1 MENFKQ
7 NIWVFNNLQN
17 VEFKKDFLYNQMIII
32 KEQ

>member
-7 NIWVFNNLQN
+7 NIWVFNNLQKL
-17 VEFKKDFLYNQMIII
+17 EFKKDFLYNQMINI